1 MNVQSFLRSTL
12 LAAFAASLCLTLSA
26 AGPVVAEG
34 PNGLKI
40 TYDDLNADA
49 QRIPASSRHVALSQP
64 DAVQQASQNIYIR
77 RVLAAEALRDGL
89 DKDPM
94 IAATLQLARE
104 RVLSDAR
111 LAKIDETN
119 RPSPQAVET
128 AARAQYNGDP
138 SKFRTGAQARA
149 SHILIA
155 GNTDKAKALAEQV
168 LAQVKAGGDFAAI
181 AREKSADVASGQK
194 GGDLGW
200 FSPGRM
206 VPEFDDAVATLK
218 KPGDT
223 TELVQSQFG
232 WHIIR
237 LDGRREGGIR
247 TYDEVKDE
255 LRVLVANQLQ
265 SDARLR
271 EATRIAGTMKVD
283 RPAIESFAAM
293 HKK

>member
-1 MNVQSFLRSTL
+1 MT
-12 LAAFAASLCLTLSA
+12 LAALATSLCLTLSA

-49 QRIPASSRHVALSQP
+49 QRIPATSRHVALGQP

-77 RVLAAEALRDGL
+77 RVLAAEAVRDGL

-111 LAKIDETN
+111 LAKIDDAN
-119 RPSPQAVET
+119 RPSAE
-128 AARAQYNGDP
+128 AIEKSALAQYNADP
-138 SKFRTGAQARA
+138 SKFRTTAQARV

-181 AREKSADVASGQK
+181 AREKSADVGSGQK

-218 KPGDT
+218 KPGDMT
-223 TELVQSQFG
+223 GLVQSQFG

-237 LDGRREGGIR
+237 LDARRDGGIR

-255 LRVLVANQLQ
+255 LRQVVANQLQ
-265 SDARLR
+265 SDVRLK

-283 RPAIESFAAM
+283 RPAIEAFSAL

>member
-1 MNVQSFLRSTL
+1 MNLKTLFRSVA
-12 LAAFAASLCLTLSA
+12 LATVAGSLCLSLSA
-26 AGPVVAEG
+26 AGPIVAEG
-34 PNGLKI
+34 PNNLKI

-49 QRIPASSRHVALSQP
+49 QRLPAATRHIALAQP

-77 RVLAAEALRDGL
+77 RALAAEALQNGL

-94 IAATLQLARE
+94 VAATLVLARD

-111 LAKIDETN
+111 LAQIDAASKPTPET
-119 RPSPQAVET
+119 VET
-128 AARAQYNGDP
+128 AARAQYNADP
-138 SKFRTGAQARA
+138 SKFRTGAQAKA

-155 GNTDKAKALAEQV
+155 GNTEKAKAIAEQV
-168 LAQVKAGGDFAAI
+168 LAQVKAGGNFAAI
-181 AREKSADVASGQK
+181 AKEKSADQGSAQK

-223 TELVQSQFG
+223 TDLVQSQFG

-237 LDGRREGGIR
+237 LDARREGGIR
-247 TYDEVKDE
+247 SYDEVKDE
-255 LRVLVANQLQ
+255 LRQLVSNQLQ
-265 SDARLR
+265 SDVRLK
-271 EATRIAGTMKVD
+271 EATRIVGTIKIN
-283 RPAIESFAAM
+283 RPAIEAFSAL

>member
-1 MNVQSFLRSTL
+1 MNFQSLLRSMT

-34 PNGLKI
+34 PGGLTI

-49 QRIPASSRHVALSQP
+49 QRIPAASRHVALGQP

-77 RVLAAEALRDGL
+77 RALAADALRDGL

-94 IAATLQLARE
+94 VAATLLLARE

-119 RPSPQAVET
+119 RPSADAVEK
-128 AARAQYNGDP
+128 AARAAYNADP
-138 SKFRTGAQARA
+138 SKFRTTAQAKA

-181 AREKSADVASGQK
+181 AREKSADAGSGQK

-206 VPEFDDAVATLK
+206 VPEFDDAIATLK
-218 KPGDT
+218 KPGDISG
-223 TELVQSQFG
+223 LVQSQFG

-237 LDGRREGGIR
+237 LDARREGGIR

-255 LRVLVANQLQ
+255 LRVHVTNQLQ
-265 SDARLR
+265 SDARLK

-283 RPAIESFAAM
+283 RRAIEAFAAL
-293 HKK
+293 HKR